1 MSEQEKRN
9 NITPILLIAVIILVS
24 AIIWAARR
32 PKTDENTSYIQ
43 QASIE
48 QPHVHNHDT
57 HTENPAKT
65 TKNADSDTERKL
77 SMHDVIRNANGWGP
91 VYQRW
96 YGKQAPDF
104 ALTDLN
110 GKTHKLSDY
119 RGKNVML
126 VFWATWCP
134 PCIVEVP
141 HLIALRDM
149 VSKDKLAIL
158 AISNEHQNLVKKF
171 VKKKKMNYTVF
182 SGNAGHIPAPY
193 NTINSLPSS
202 FFIDSEGKIKI
213 ATSGMMSLG
222 DTKAILRAEWKK

>member
-9 NITPILLIAVIILVS
+9 NITPILLIAVVILAS
-24 AIIWAARR
+24 AIIWAAKR
-32 PKTDENTSYIQ
+32 PKTDENTSSLYET
-43 QASIE
+43 SIE
-48 QPHVHNHDT
+48 QPNVHNHDT
-57 HTENPAKT
+57 HTENPAETAKKT
-65 TKNADSDTERKL
+65 DSDTEQKL
-77 SMHDVIRNANGWGP
+77 DMHDVIRNARGWGLA
-91 VYQRW
+91 YQRW

-110 GKTHKLSDY
+110 GKAHKLSDY
-119 RGKNVML
+119 RGKDVIL

-134 PCIVEVP
+134 PCIMEIP
-141 HLIALRDM
+141 HLIALRNM

-171 VKKKKMNYTVF
+171 VKRKKMNYTVF
-182 SGNAGHIPAPY
+182 AGNAGNTLAPY
-193 NTINSLPSS
+193 NTISALPTS
-202 FFIDSEGKIKI
+202 FFVDPEGKIKI